1 MTFIFLRW
9 TAHKDPKM
17 KMAWILLVLLPRKI
31 SKLIMKLIMLQWSSN
46 QAEEALKKCPSQK
59 WQTTELTG
67 CAGRIRFPPPRL
79 CSTNMVDILCFKF
92 YYVYAPHIFN
102 ILPLSCWQEG
112 TSASLK
118 STKDKTTKINIS
130 LSGISWCEMNLP
142 NPALTLIFFF
152 PQNSLDGAVFK
163 GYAAGLSHPA
173 QWVADWLLMQFSLVP
188 AVYVPVP

>member
-17 KMAWILLVLLPRKI
+17 KMAWRLLVLLPRKI

-46 QAEEALKKCPSQK
+46 QADVALKKRPSQK

-79 CSTNMVDILCFKF
+79 CSTNMVDILCFNF
-92 YYVYAPHIFN
+92 YYVYASHIFN

-112 TSASLK
+112 TSANLK

-130 LSGISWCEMNLP
+130 LSGISWGEMNLP

-163 GYAAGLSHPA
+163 GYTAGLSHPA
-173 QWVADWLLMQFSLVP
+173 QWVADWLLTQFSLVP